1 MRLLRHDELP
11 AVPVERVFKHDV
23 VGGFV
28 MLLVIGAPAV
38 LAACCWR
45 GIAHSLAGL
54 PWFFWI
60 PGGPVLLGAGLVW
73 LLVLQAA
80 KSSVQSSLLPT
91 NWVLRTCDSG
101 IGVQL
106 RSYRNSHFRS
116 DVPTVLWLEPR
127 EVARARRVIE
137 SGTIASSRG
146 RTLVRQ
152 TWLEL
157 ELQGADCAP
166 VEKRLA
172 EERAEQGPEIRV
184 LGIKTRTR
192 FDEMP
197 AYFVRPGVLRVQWLG
212 KGMLD
217 ALREVVEVAPDLK
230 LDLDAALG
238 TELEPR
244 VKALCA
250 RGMQMNAYELLR
262 RERGLSLKDAQE
274 FVERAERKAA

>member
-1 MRLLRHDELP
+1 
-11 AVPVERVFKHDV
+11 
-23 VGGFV
+23 
-28 MLLVIGAPAV
+28 MLLLVGAPAV
-38 LAACCWR
+38 LAACSWR
-45 GIAHSLAGL
+45 GIAHGFAAL

-60 PGGPVLLGAGLVW
+60 PAAPVLLGAGLVW
-73 LLVLQAA
+73 LLVLQAV
-80 KSSVQSSLLPT
+80 KSSVASSLLPT

-106 RSYRNSHFRS
+106 RSYRNAHFRS

-127 EVARARRVIE
+127 DVARARRVTE
-137 SGTIASSRG
+137 SGTITSSRG

-157 ELQGADCAP
+157 ELQDVDCAP

-184 LGIKTRTR
+184 GGIQTRTR
-192 FDEMP
+192 FNEMP

-217 ALREVVEVAPDLK
+217 ALRELVEVAPDAK
-230 LDLDAALG
+230 IDLEQALG

-244 VKALCA
+244 VRALCA
-250 RGMQMNAYELLR
+250 RGMRMNAYTLLR
-262 RERGLSLKDAQE
+262 LERGLSLSDAKKYVDE
-274 FVERAERKAA
+274 VERKAA